1 MFSPKI
7 PADPVSISIA
17 VRAAQRTYVPEGQLA
32 YGFKKRPIDLVRP
45 KVWRNIPEEK
55 LYSLNSKVIEF
66 KKPCACEE
74 DEFKVD
80 ESEEEEDYDST
91 FGQRDDSR
99 TPSDSPCF
107 AYSDIGYSPM
117 ESCDQKFRN
126 IPISTTPSPCE
137 VPLCESKLTGRIIQL
152 PEPTEEEQL
161 RDYLNEH
168 IRKYCAPCELT

>member
-1 MFSPKI
+1 MFSPRI

-17 VRAAQRTYVPEGQLA
+17 VRAAQRTYVPEGQLE
-32 YGFKKRPIDLVRP
+32 YGFKKRPIDLVRT

-55 LYSLNSKVIEF
+55 LYSMNSKVIEF
-66 KKPCACEE
+66 KKPNGCEE

-80 ESEEEEDYDST
+80 ESGEEDDST
-91 FGQRDDSR
+91 FAQHDDSKI
-99 TPSDSPCF
+99 PSDSPCF

-126 IPISTTPSPCE
+126 IPISTTPNPCD
-137 VPLCESKLTGRIIQL
+137 VPLCESELTGRIIQI
-152 PEPTEEEQL
+152 PEPTEEEHL
-161 RDYLNEH
+161 AEYLTEH